1 MTTPQR
7 ISFITLGVADV
18 ARSTRFYESLGW
30 RRAPGSQDAISFFEM
45 QGSAFAL
52 FGHGDLAHD
61 AGVPDDGPGAGHATF
76 RGVALAVNV
85 ESRDEVDAT
94 FADWVDK
101 GATPTKPP
109 EAVFWGGYSSYVA
122 DPDGHLWEI
131 VHNPL
136 MPNSADGKVTFPAE

>member
-1 MTTPQR
+1 MATPQR
-7 ISFITLGVADV
+7 ISFVTLGVADV

-52 FGHGDLAHD
+52 FGHGELAHD
-61 AGVPDDGPGAGHATF
+61 AGLAADVPSIGPGAF
-76 RGVALAVNV
+76 RGVALALNV
-85 ESRDEVDAT
+85 ESRAEVDAT
-94 FADWVDK
+94 FAEWVDK

-136 MPNSADGKVTFPAE
+136 MPNSSDGKVTFPDG